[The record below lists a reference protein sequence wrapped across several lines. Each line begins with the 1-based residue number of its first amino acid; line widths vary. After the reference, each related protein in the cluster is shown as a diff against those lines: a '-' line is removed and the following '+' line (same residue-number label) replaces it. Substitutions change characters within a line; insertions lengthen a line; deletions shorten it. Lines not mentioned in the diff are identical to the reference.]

1 MTNIAQ
7 INNTQVSIVNFKS
20 IPVITTEMMAD
31 FYGTES
37 KNIQNNFLRNSK
49 RFIEGKHF
57 FKIIGQELKD
67 FKISLSNWKIVT
79 SVVKR
84 F

>member
-31 FYGTES
+31 ELKLNRLEELDFE
-37 KNIQNNFLRNSK
+37 IA
-49 RFIEGKHF
+49 
-57 FKIIGQELKD
+57 KIIIFLED
-67 FKISLSNWKIVT
+67 IEKIEESYQK
-79 SVVKR
+79 
-84 F
+84 